1 MKQKYEFI
9 KDAEN
14 KSLILREYAE
24 LDKDILSPLCE
35 EKYQIK
41 TIEAAAKEGK
51 EALMVALRT
60 KNMYPPGLYAEK
72 IADTVT
78 VFLNESDQDKTE
90 LLFDD
95 IDLLKLE
102 REQEALEL
110 AAVEEA
116 ENIDDLLSDED
127 NFNEDFDASNDL
139 KGVGSGS
146 IKVADD
152 DYGDVAED
160 A

>member
-9 KDAEN
+9 KNTE
-14 KSLILREYAE
+14 KKILILREYAE

-35 EKYQIK
+35 EQYDIK
-41 TIEAAAKEGK
+41 TIEAAMAEGK
-51 EALMVALRT
+51 DTLMAALRT

-72 IADTVT
+72 IADVVT
-78 VFLNESDQDKTE
+78 EFLGAADQDTAD

-110 AAVEEA
+110 AAEEEA
-116 ENIDDLLSDED
+116 ANIDDLLSDED
-127 NFNEDFDASNDL
+127 DFDDDFDGGGDL
-139 KGVGSGS
+139 KGVGSF
-146 IKVADD
+146 KVADD
-152 DYGDVAED
+152 EYGDVDDES
-160 A
+160 

>member
-9 KDAEN
+9 KNTE
-14 KSLILREYAE
+14 KGILILREYAE

-35 EKYQIK
+35 EQYNIK
-41 TIEAAAKEGK
+41 TIEAAMTEGK
-51 EALMVALRT
+51 DILMTALRT

-72 IADTVT
+72 IADVVT
-78 VFLNESDQDKTE
+78 EFLVATDQDTTE

-110 AAVEEA
+110 AAEEEA

-127 NFNEDFDASNDL
+127 DYDESFESGGEL
-139 KGVGSGS
+139 KGVGSF
-146 IKVADD
+146 KVADD
-152 DYGDVAED
+152 EYGDVD
-160 A
+160 DDS

>member
-9 KDAEN
+9 KDTE
-14 KSLILREYAE
+14 KDILILREYAE

-35 EKYQIK
+35 EQYDIK
-41 TIEAAAKEGK
+41 TIEAAMAKGK
-51 EALMVALRT
+51 DMLMAALRT

-72 IADTVT
+72 IADVVT
-78 VFLNESDQDKTE
+78 EFLGAADQDNAE
-90 LLFDD
+90 LLFND

-116 ENIDDLLSDED
+116 DNIDDLLSEDDEFDENFD
-127 NFNEDFDASNDL
+127 NGDDL
-139 KGVGSGS
+139 KGVGS
-146 IKVADD
+146 IKVADN
-152 DYGDVAED
+152 DYGDAD
-160 A
+160 DS

>member
-9 KDAEN
+9 KDAE
-14 KSLILREYAE
+14 KKTLILREYAE

-35 EKYQIK
+35 EQYDIK
-41 TIEAAAKEGK
+41 TILAASKEGK
-51 EALMVALRT
+51 EALMAGLRT

-72 IADTVT
+72 IADVVT
-78 VFLNESDQDKTE
+78 EFLSAAEQDKIE
-90 LLFDD
+90 LLFND
-95 IDLLKLE
+95 IDLLQLE

-127 NFNEDFDASNDL
+127 NLDANFDNGTDI
-139 KGVGSGS
+139 KGAGS
-146 IKVADD
+146 IKVADS
-152 DYGDVAED
+152 DYGDADD

>member
-9 KDAEN
+9 KDTD
-14 KSLILREYAE
+14 KKILILREYAE

-35 EKYQIK
+35 EQYDIK
-41 TIEAAAKEGK
+41 TVEAAMKEGK
-51 EALMVALRT
+51 ETLMAALRT

-72 IADTVT
+72 IADVVT
-78 VFLNESDQDKTE
+78 EFLGAADQDTVD

-110 AAVEEA
+110 AAEEEA
-116 ENIDDLLSDED
+116 ANIDDLLSDD
-127 NFNEDFDASNDL
+127 DDFDDDFDSGGDL
-139 KGVGSGS
+139 KGVGSF
-146 IKVADD
+146 KVADD
-152 DYGDVAED
+152 EYGDVEED
-160 A
+160 S

>member
-9 KDAEN
+9 KDTE
-14 KSLILREYAE
+14 KKILILREYAE

-35 EKYQIK
+35 EQYEIK
-41 TIEAAAKEGK
+41 AIEAAMKEGK
-51 EALMVALRT
+51 ETLMDALRT

-72 IADTVT
+72 IADVVT
-78 VFLNESDQDKTE
+78 EFLGAADQDTVD

-110 AAVEEA
+110 AAEEEA
-116 ENIDDLLSDED
+116 ANIDDLLSED
-127 NFNEDFDASNDL
+127 DDFDDDFETGGDL
-139 KGVGSGS
+139 KGVGSF
-146 IKVADD
+146 KVADD
-152 DYGDVAED
+152 EYGDVDED
-160 A
+160 S

>member
-9 KDAEN
+9 KDAEKN
-14 KSLILREYAE
+14 TLVLREYAE

-35 EKYQIK
+35 EKYEIK

-51 EALMVALRT
+51 ESLMVALRT

-78 VFLNESDQDKTE
+78 VFLSEADQDKTE
-90 LLFDD
+90 ILFND

-116 ENIDDLLSDED
+116 ENIDDLLSEEND
-127 NFNEDFDASNDL
+127 FNEDFDDSNDL
-139 KGVGSGS
+139 KGVGS

-152 DYGDVAED
+152 DFGDAAD
-160 A
+160 DS

>member
-9 KDAEN
+9 KDAKKN
-14 KSLILREYAE
+14 TLILREYAE

-35 EKYQIK
+35 EHYEIK
-41 TIEAAAKEGK
+41 TIEAASKEGK

-78 VFLNESDQDKTE
+78 VFLSETDQDKTE
-90 LLFDD
+90 LLFND
-95 IDLLKLE
+95 IDLLQLE
-102 REQEALEL
+102 RDQEALEL

-116 ENIDDLLSDED
+116 ENIDDLLSEED
-127 NFNEDFDASNDL
+127 NINEDFDASNDL
-139 KGVGSGS
+139 KGVGS

-152 DYGDVAED
+152 DFGDAADES
-160 A
+160 

>member
-9 KDAEN
+9 KDTE
-14 KSLILREYAE
+14 KDILILREYAE

-35 EKYQIK
+35 EQYNIK
-41 TIEAAAKEGK
+41 AIEAAMTEGK
-51 EALMVALRT
+51 DMLMAALRT

-72 IADTVT
+72 IADVVT
-78 VFLNESDQDKTE
+78 EFLGAADQDTTE

-110 AAVEEA
+110 AAEEEA
-116 ENIDDLLSDED
+116 ENIDDLLSEED
-127 NFNEDFDASNDL
+127 DYDGDFESGGDL
-139 KGVGSGS
+139 KGVGSF
-146 IKVADD
+146 KVADD
-152 DYGDVAED
+152 EYGDVD
-160 A
+160 DDS